1 MAERVISVEEF
12 EQSIDEDELVNTLIE
27 FGLIAPK
34 SIVVHKLT
42 DKEFK
47 SLLSDDDID
56 KMFKET
62 YTIKDKKEK

>member
-34 SIVVHKLT
+34 SIVVPKLT

-47 SLLSDDDID
+47 SLLSDDNID

-62 YTIKDKKEK
+62 YTIKDKEEK

>member
-1 MAERVISVEEF
+1 MDKRVISIEEF
-12 EQSIDEDELVNTLIE
+12 EQSIDKDELVTTLIE

-34 SIVVHKLT
+34 SIVVPKLT

-62 YTIKDKKEK
+62 YTIKDKEEK